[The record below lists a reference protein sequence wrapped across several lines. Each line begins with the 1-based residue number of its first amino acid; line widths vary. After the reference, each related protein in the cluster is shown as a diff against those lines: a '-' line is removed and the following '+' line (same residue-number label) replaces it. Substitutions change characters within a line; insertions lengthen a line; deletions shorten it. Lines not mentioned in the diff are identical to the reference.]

1 MLPLLMNDGIW
12 PEKSPY
18 ACWNCD
24 TYFTGTPIG
33 VPEKE
38 TDGHFYCHGN
48 FCSFECTARYL
59 ADHENTINYME
70 KYSLLCLIYQKAYD
84 YPPEIKVPLAP
95 PKEVLIKYGGKLSYE
110 HYHNAN
116 QRDQIVEVYKLPL
129 IPTSMQIGEMYRSTS
144 INNLIK
150 IPPKSAPKPQKFV
163 PIDPQKISIA
173 ERNIKHKNVLLIQ
186 SNYSQTLDKCLQPK
200 TT

>member
-1 MLPLLMNDGIW
+1 
-12 PEKSPY
+12 
-18 ACWNCD
+18 
-24 TYFTGTPIG
+24 
-33 VPEKE
+33 
-38 TDGHFYCHGN
+38 
-48 FCSFECTARYL
+48 
-59 ADHENTINYME
+59 ME